1 MKTIFRV
8 AVIEIARLLSLSSA
22 AVSSFAFAWLSLSLI
37 LFPFSLYYGKAPVT
51 DLQGVALTLLIA
63 FGPAVLVAY
72 FPGYAAKAFDIRFGG
87 RRLSEREKE
96 IIGKIEE
103 QLEVCASDS
112 GVKLPQIAWRVQDT
126 GEINAYAY
134 AHNRVCFTKGILH
147 KYSDTQKGIERLA
160 GIAAHEIGHLRNWDT
175 RINMFLHYLSLP
187 VNFGIGL
194 MNNTLS
200 RIPVV
205 GFLSTAV
212 TILLRTPSDIAHLL
226 NESTSQPR
234 EYQADRFA
242 AKLMNGVGISEF
254 LDDISHMDE
263 RKGDTFSQW
272 MMRSHPP
279 TELRHDELA
288 KAAN

>member
-1 MKTIFRV
+1 MKTFLRV
-8 AVIEIARLLSLSSA
+8 AVIETMRLLSLSSA
-22 AVSSFAFAWLSLSLI
+22 AMSSFAFAWLSFSLI
-37 LFPFSLYYGKAPVT
+37 CTPYILFYGPVPWEEWHSFIMI
-51 DLQGVALTLLIA
+51 LGIA
-63 FGPAVLVAY
+63 YGPAVLVAY
-72 FPGYAAKAFDIRFGG
+72 FPGYAAGAFDIRFGG

-96 IIGKIEE
+96 VIRKVDE
-103 QLEVCASDS
+103 QLKISASES

-126 GEINAYAY
+126 GEINAFAY

-147 KYSDTQKGIERLA
+147 KYSDTQRGIERLA

-212 TILLRTPSDIAHLL
+212 TILLRIPCDIAHLL
-226 NESTSQPR
+226 NEASSQPR

-242 AKLMNGVGISEF
+242 AKLMNGVGIGEF

-263 RKGDTFSQW
+263 RKGDTFSAW

-288 KAAN
+288 KAST